1 MKEGE
6 EYVTVSDGAGG
17 FNFKRKSSSSDSS
30 GGGGCFSSLIV
41 LGLFI
46 GGIAYFLD
54 YLGWIELDSKEH
66 IVNTKGLNLRKAAG
80 TDGEVIKLVKQ
91 NDTLWQIND
100 SSQEISNDTWVYVTD
115 KIDTGWVNETYLN

>member
-17 FNFKRKSSSSDSS
+17 FNLKRKSSSSDSS

-46 GGIAYFLD
+46 GGITYFLD

-66 IVNTKGLNLRKAAG
+66 IVNTKGLNLRTSPG
-80 TDGEVIKLVKQ
+80 TSGEIIKLMNQ
-91 NDTLWQIND
+91 NDSIWQLQD
-100 SSQEISNDTWVYVTD
+100 SSQDIGNDTWVYVTD

>member
-30 GGGGCFSSLIV
+30 GGGCLSSLIV

-80 TDGEVIKLVKQ
+80 TDGEVIKLIKQ

-100 SSQEISNDTWVYVTD
+100 SSQEMNNDTWVYVTD
-115 KIDTGWVNETYLN
+115 KIDTGWVNETFLN

>member
-17 FNFKRKSSSSDSS
+17 FNLKRKSSSSDSS

-46 GGIAYFLD
+46 GGITYFLD

-80 TDGEVIKLVKQ
+80 TEGEVIKLMKQ

-100 SSQEISNDTWVYVTD
+100 SSQEIKNDNWVYVTD
-115 KIDTGWVNETYLN
+115 KIDTGWVNETFLN

>member
-17 FNFKRKSSSSDSS
+17 FNFKRKSSSPDSS

-46 GGIAYFLD
+46 GGMIYFLD

-115 KIDTGWVNETYLN
+115 KIDTGWVNEQFIK

>member
-17 FNFKRKSSSSDSS
+17 FSFKRKSTSTDSS
-30 GGGGCFSSLIV
+30 GNGCLSSLILIV
-41 LGLFI
+41 LFF

-54 YLGWIELDSKEH
+54 YLGWIELDSNEH
-66 IVNTKGLNLRKAAG
+66 IVNTKGLNIRTSAG
-80 TDGEVIKLVKQ
+80 TDSEVIKLKNQ

-100 SSQEISNDTWVYVTD
+100 SSQEIGNNTWVYVTD
-115 KIDTGWVNETYLN
+115 KIDTGWVNDKYLN